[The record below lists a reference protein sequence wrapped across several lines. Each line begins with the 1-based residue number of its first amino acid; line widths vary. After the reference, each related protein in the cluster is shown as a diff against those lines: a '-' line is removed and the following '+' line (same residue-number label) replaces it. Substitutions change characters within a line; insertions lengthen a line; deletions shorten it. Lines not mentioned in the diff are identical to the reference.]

1 MKRSPP
7 SSSSSSSSS
16 VGFETQIQSEKKRG
30 AKNPKK
36 NLSVKSQNCKQKK
49 NQTNGGSRRSSIY
62 RGVTRFEIS
71 SLFYDPFEFY

>member
-16 VGFETQIQSEKKRG
+16 IGFENPIQSVKKRG

-36 NLSVKSQNCKQKK
+36 NLHVKSQNLKQKK

-62 RGVTRFEIS
+62 RGVTRFEI
-71 SLFYDPFEFY
+71 